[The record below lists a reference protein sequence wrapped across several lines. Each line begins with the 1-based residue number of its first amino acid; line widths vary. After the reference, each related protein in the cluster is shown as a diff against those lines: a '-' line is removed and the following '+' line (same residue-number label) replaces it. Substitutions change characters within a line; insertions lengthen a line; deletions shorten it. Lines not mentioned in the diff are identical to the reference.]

1 VCVYLVVELEFWL
14 ACVRDSS
21 RRAVQKEK
29 ATAAAAEQS
38 GREKNTPEHGNI
50 AQHSGV

>member
-1 VCVYLVVELEFWL
+1 VCIPRGAGVWL
-14 ACVRDSS
+14 ACMRDSS

-29 ATAAAAEQS
+29 AAAAAAAEQS
-38 GREKNTPEHGNI
+38 GREKNTPEHANI